1 MARVAQYPSLKIQNR
16 KDRNIMNSLKFDAIK
31 HNKAKISAILR
42 AIVAVYLGYLGIK
55 LLTNKETTMDMAT
68 AWTFGALFL
77 LAALII
83 AGYSIYRFYNDYT
96 SAHIR
101 KKSFDD
107 DDEEF
112 TRK

>member
-1 MARVAQYPSLKIQNR
+1 
-16 KDRNIMNSLKFDAIK
+16 MNSLKFDVIK
-31 HNKAKISAILR
+31 HNKAKISAFLR
-42 AIVAVYLGYLGIK
+42 VIVAVYLGYLGVK
-55 LLTNKETTMDMAT
+55 MVTNQETTMNAAT
-68 AWTFGALFL
+68 SWTFGALFI

-83 AGYSIYRFYNDYT
+83 AGYSIYRFYNDFT

-112 TRK
+112 VRK